1 MAPTPLTRSGT
12 RRWVFG
18 IRHRA
23 LMAALFGTLIFA
35 PSTRAS
41 ADEPR
46 PLALAVVQPL
56 PPAMP
61 MPVPKAVVQPVGV
74 DLNRLGIQLD
84 LFAAQARRQ
93 RVATSLTGV
102 GMAAALIPTG
112 IVLLKRTD
120 GVSQAVDIG
129 MIVGG
134 SGQLLSVLAGFI
146 PTRMDKVREQLRE
159 RVAAGADMHD
169 TVETI
174 ETKWR
179 DAAAAGRRRR
189 LRVGGTL
196 LSVGLMSLGTGL
208 TFLLA
213 SEGIFGMSRKTQY
226 TIGGIAMGTG
236 IPVTTLG
243 VHFLF
248 EWSTEE
254 TAWEAYRKMKAD
266 GAAVQGLPTTP
277 TISVAPT
284 PGGAMAFTTLAF

>member
-1 MAPTPLTRSGT
+1 MASLL
-12 RRWVFG
+12 
-18 IRHRA
+18 A
-23 LMAALFGTLIFA
+23 MLILA
-35 PSTRAS
+35 SSNRAS
-41 ADEPR
+41 ADEPK
-46 PLALAVVQPL
+46 
-56 PPAMP
+56 PP
-61 MPVPKAVVQPVGV
+61 PKPVVQPVGV

-84 LFAAQARRQ
+84 LFAAEARRN
-93 RVATSLTGV
+93 RIATTLTGI
-102 GMAAALIPTG
+102 GMASALIPTG

-120 GVSQAVDIG
+120 GVSQAVVIG

-134 SGQLLSVLAGFI
+134 SAQLLSVLAGFL
-146 PTRMDKVREQLRE
+146 PTRMDDVRDQLQARI
-159 RVAAGADMHD
+159 AAHANMHD
-169 TVETI
+169 TVEII

-179 DAAAAGRRRR
+179 DAAAAGRTRRI
-189 LRVGGTL
+189 RVGGTL

-208 TFLLA
+208 TFLIA
-213 SEGIFGMSRKTQY
+213 PEGIFGMSRKTQY

-266 GAAVQGLPTTP
+266 GAAVLGRSPT
-277 TISVAPT
+277 VGVVPT

>member
-1 MAPTPLTRSGT
+1 M
-12 RRWVFG
+12 FG

-23 LMAALFGTLIFA
+23 LLATLFGTLTIA
-35 PSTRAS
+35 PSNRAS
-41 ADEPR
+41 ADEPK

-112 IVLLKRTD
+112 IVLLERTD
-120 GVSQAVDIG
+120 GVSQAVVIG

-134 SGQLLSVLAGFI
+134 SAQLLSVLAGFI
-146 PTRMDKVREQLRE
+146 PTRMDKVREQLLE
-159 RVAAGADMHD
+159 RVAANADMHD

-226 TIGGIAMGTG
+226 TLGGIAMGTG

-243 VHFLF
+243 VHFLL

>member
-1 MAPTPLTRSGT
+1 MAVLFAMLLLTS
-12 RRWVFG
+12 
-18 IRHRA
+18 
-23 LMAALFGTLIFA
+23 
-35 PSTRAS
+35 SNRAS
-41 ADEPR
+41 ADEPK
-46 PLALAVVQPL
+46 PL
-56 PPAMP
+56 PPAAVKP
-61 MPVPKAVVQPVGV
+61 ASQELAKPVPKARVQPVAV

-84 LFAAQARRQ
+84 LFAAQAYRNRL
-93 RVATSLTGV
+93 ATTFTGI
-102 GMAAALIPTG
+102 GMAGALIPTG
-112 IVLLKRTD
+112 IILLKRTD
-120 GVSQAVDIG
+120 GVSQAVVIG

-134 SGQLLSVLAGFI
+134 SGQLMSVLAGFI

-159 RVAAGADMHD
+159 RVAANADMHD

-179 DAAAAGRRRR
+179 DAAAAGRSRR

-196 LSVGLMSLGTGL
+196 LSVGLTSLGTGL
-208 TFLLA
+208 TFLIA

-243 VHFLF
+243 VHFLL

-266 GAAVQGLPTTP
+266 GAAVQGRPTP
-277 TISVAPT
+277 TVGVVPT

>member
-1 MAPTPLTRSGT
+1 MPSLLAML
-12 RRWVFG
+12 
-18 IRHRA
+18 ILA
-23 LMAALFGTLIFA
+23 LSNG
-35 PSTRAS
+35 AS
-41 ADEPR
+41 AAEPK
-46 PLALAVVQPL
+46 PPAVAQPL
-56 PPAMP
+56 PP
-61 MPVPKAVVQPVGV
+61 AVVQPVGV
-74 DLNRLGIQLD
+74 DLERLGIQLD
-84 LFAAQARRQ
+84 LFAAQARRN
-93 RVATSLTGV
+93 RMATSLTGI
-102 GMAAALIPTG
+102 GMASALIPTG

-120 GVSQAVDIG
+120 GVSQAVVIG

-134 SGQLLSVLAGFI
+134 SAQLLSVLAGFI
-146 PTRMDKVREQLRE
+146 PTRMDEVRQQLRE
-159 RVAAGADMHD
+159 RIAARADKQD

-179 DAAAAGRRRR
+179 DAAAAGRTRRI
-189 LRVGGTL
+189 RVGGTL

-208 TFLLA
+208 TFLIA

-226 TIGGIAMGTG
+226 TLGGIAMGTG

-266 GAAVQGLPTTP
+266 GDAVLGRSPTVG
-277 TISVAPT
+277 IVPT

>member
-1 MAPTPLTRSGT
+1 
-12 RRWVFG
+12 
-18 IRHRA
+18 
-23 LMAALFGTLIFA
+23 MAALFGTLIFA

-120 GVSQAVDIG
+120 GVSQAVVIG

-226 TIGGIAMGTG
+226 TLGGIAMGTG

-266 GAAVQGLPTTP
+266 GAAVQGRPTP
-277 TISVAPT
+277 TVGVAPT
-284 PGGAMAFTTLAF
+284 PGGAMAFTTVAF